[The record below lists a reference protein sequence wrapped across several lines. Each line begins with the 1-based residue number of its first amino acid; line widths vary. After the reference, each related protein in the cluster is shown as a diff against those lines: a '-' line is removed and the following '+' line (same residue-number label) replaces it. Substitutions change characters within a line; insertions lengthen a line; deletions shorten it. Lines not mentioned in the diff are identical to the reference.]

1 MPGES
6 TFIAK
11 HFGFW
16 FVLFYRS
23 NSIKFGNHKKMFF
36 LQNQI
41 GILIQEENEWLR
53 EELEEAERRL
63 EETLTR

>member
-1 MPGES
+1 
-6 TFIAK
+6 
-11 HFGFW
+11 
-16 FVLFYRS
+16 
-23 NSIKFGNHKKMFF
+23 MFF